1 MLIGRG
7 TASLFCALAVFPLV
21 VFGQPADAHG
31 APQPG
36 TMTVTG
42 YNVVTAAGGPKD
54 PVTVSANPKQSA
66 AIYSSLR
73 HLRGA
78 PKALCM
84 ESVTVVSIRFVLEGT
99 THPRYVVTANP
110 CGPPGFVE
118 VSIGGRVAGDYRIDC
133 AFKSAVLAAL
143 PRLSARGTRPYLTA
157 GCS

>member
-7 TASLFCALAVFPLV
+7 AAALFGALAVFALV
-21 VFGQPADAHG
+21 VFGQPASAFG

-36 TMTVTG
+36 AMTVTG
-42 YNVVTAAGGPKD
+42 YDVVTAAGGPKD
-54 PVTVSANPKQSA
+54 PVTVTANPKQSA

-73 HLRGA
+73 KLSGA

-84 ESVTVVSIRFVLEGT
+84 ESVSVVSITFVLKGT
-99 THPRYVVTANP
+99 THPNYVVTTNP

-143 PRLSARGTRPYLTA
+143 ARLSAKGTRSYLTA